1 MGMRTA
7 AFDRR
12 RRIIYMYVAF
22 GLKRYKIKNSAYLRV
37 SMVLRVR
44 RVMASRRRSLP
55 RLEQRGMH
63 SHQPIAAPPRQ
74 PCTATES
81 ELLARI
87 DF

>member
-1 MGMRTA
+1 
-7 AFDRR
+7 
-12 RRIIYMYVAF
+12 MYVAF
-22 GLKRYKIKNSAYLRV
+22 GLKRYKIKNHRPLDARAYLRV

>member
-1 MGMRTA
+1 
-7 AFDRR
+7 
-12 RRIIYMYVAF
+12 MYVAF

-55 RLEQRGMH
+55 RLCSEQRREACILI
-63 SHQPIAAPPRQ
+63 SPSLRRLAS

>member
-1 MGMRTA
+1 
-7 AFDRR
+7 
-12 RRIIYMYVAF
+12 MYVAF

-55 RLEQRGMH
+55 RLCSEQRGMH

-74 PCTATES
+74 PLHCHRE
-81 ELLARI
+81 
-87 DF
+87 